1 MISQRSVD
9 TIGKE
14 ERAHW
19 ENNMTSFHRTRLLD
33 NHILLCLIIEHSRY
47 MIYYSLIYSSLLIN

>member
-19 ENNMTSFHRTRLLD
+19 ENNITYHFTGLD
-33 NHILLCLIIEHSRY
+33 
-47 MIYYSLIYSSLLIN
+47 